1 MIKKIKIFI
10 LFFFL
15 INSFS
20 DNNLYGKISIKV
32 KVDDE
37 IITNIDIEK
46 EAEYLKILNPNLNN
60 LEKEKI
66 YNLAKN
72 SLINEIIKKKEITK
86 FIDINQDNQF
96 IENYLKDLYTR
107 LNFSNEN
114 DFKKTLEVKNNYS
127 IDEIKHKIKLELFWN
142 ELIYSKYNKQVKID
156 QNKLINKI
164 NNFNMKNQN
173 EYFLSEIVFSKKK
186 EKV

>member
-10 LFFFL
+10 LFFF

-72 SLINEIIKKKEITK
+72 SLINEIIKKRK
-86 FIDINQDNQF
+86 
-96 IENYLKDLYTR
+96 
-107 LNFSNEN
+107 S
-114 DFKKTLEVKNNYS
+114 
-127 IDEIKHKIKLELFWN
+127 
-142 ELIYSKYNKQVKID
+142 
-156 QNKLINKI
+156 QNL
-164 NNFNMKNQN
+164 
-173 EYFLSEIVFSKKK
+173 
-186 EKV
+186 